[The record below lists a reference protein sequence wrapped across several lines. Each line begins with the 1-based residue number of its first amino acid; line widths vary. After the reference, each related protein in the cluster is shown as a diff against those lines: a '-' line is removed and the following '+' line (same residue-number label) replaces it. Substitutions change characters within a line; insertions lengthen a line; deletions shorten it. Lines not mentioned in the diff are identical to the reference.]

1 MVFEQISGFNA
12 IIFYTVDIF
21 RASGKEVDA
30 NLSTIIVG
38 AVQVAA
44 TVISGWLVDRA
55 GRRVLLIFSEVVM
68 AAALFVLGTFYYF
81 DKVVY
86 TEGSKVM
93 EMWSWVPLTCLL
105 VFIIAFA
112 QGIGPLSWTMMY
124 DRAGYFQILAPKF
137 AIHI

>member
-21 RASGKEVDA
+21 RASGSEINA

-38 AVQVAA
+38 VVQVAA
-44 TVISGWLVDRA
+44 TVVSGWLVDRA

-68 AAALFVLGTFYYF
+68 AVALFVLGTFYYF
-81 DKVVY
+81 DNVVY
-86 TEGSKVM
+86 KDGSKAM
-93 EMWSWVPLTCLL
+93 EGWSWLPLTCLI

-112 QGIGPLSWTMMY
+112 QGIGPLSWTMM
-124 DRAGYFQILAPKF
+124 
-137 AIHI
+137 